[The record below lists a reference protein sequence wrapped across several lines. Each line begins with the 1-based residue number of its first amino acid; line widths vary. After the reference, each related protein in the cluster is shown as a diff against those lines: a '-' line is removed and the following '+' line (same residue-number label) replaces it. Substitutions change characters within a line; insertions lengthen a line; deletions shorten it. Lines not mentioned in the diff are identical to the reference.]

1 MEDLERYGEDSFE
14 ITEIFK
20 VAHNKEELDDLEV
33 YYIDYFNSYY
43 NGYNETRGN
52 HHAK

>member
-14 ITEIFK
+14 ITKIFK

-33 YYIDYFNSYY
+33 YYINHFDSYY

-52 HHAK
+52 HHVK